1 MMVRLLQYFDMKAV
15 KGNFKLSRVDGSR
28 EIVSWF
34 NVWDRAYR
42 AYRLATIE
50 GWDYVQI
57 VRARDGVVLY
67 SDGEMPGWFAGVS

>member
-1 MMVRLLQYFDMKAV
+1 MGIA

-34 NVWDRAYR
+34 KGWDRAYR
-42 AYRLATIE
+42 SYRLATIE

-57 VRARDGVVLY
+57 LRIHDGVVLY
-67 SDGEMPGWFAGVS
+67 SDGVKPDWFAGVK

>member
-1 MMVRLLQYFDMKAV
+1 MKAV
-15 KGNFKLSRVDGSR
+15 KGNFKLSRVDKSR

-34 NVWDRAYR
+34 DVWNRAYR

-57 VRARDGVVLY
+57 IRARDSVVLY
-67 SDGEMPGWFAGVS
+67 SDGEMPAWFAAIK

>member
-1 MMVRLLQYFDMKAV
+1 MKAV
-15 KGNFKLSRVDGSR
+15 KGNFKLSRVDKYR

-42 AYRLATIE
+42 AYRIATIE
-50 GWDYVQI
+50 GWNYVQI

-67 SDGEMPGWFAGVS
+67 SNGEMPEWFAEVK